1 MKERI
6 ILTIAAILIWV
17 SPALSHQWELDPA
30 HSSIQFGIKHIF
42 STVPGHF
49 KEFSGKVFFNPEQL
63 EKSNFD
69 FTVKVDSIDTGVGK
83 RDNHLRSGDFFD
95 TGKFPTMS
103 FQSTSVTH
111 KEGNNYLLKGKLTV
125 KDVTKEVE
133 LPLVYGGEAPN
144 PFDKKKVVTGF
155 DSQFSI
161 SRLDYGV
168 GNGKFLEMG
177 VVGGEVDIFVS
188 LELIR

>member
-1 MKERI
+1 MKKLMILAMI
-6 ILTIAAILIWV
+6 ILFSA
-17 SPALSHQWELDPA
+17 SPAMAHQWELDLA
-30 HSSIQFGIKHIF
+30 HSSIRFGIKHIF
-42 STVPGHF
+42 STVPGYF

-63 EKSNFD
+63 DKSNFD

-95 TGKFPTMS
+95 TGKYPTMS
-103 FQSTSVTH
+103 FKSTSVTH

-125 KDVTKEVE
+125 KDVTKDVE

-144 PFDKKKVVTGF
+144 PFDKNKVVTGF

-161 SRLDYGV
+161 TRLDYGV